1 LSIRDIDKFPQ
12 YDKEPEGSPADT
24 SKRLNLDDYLRQ
36 GPGKADTAQAD
47 ASFWSLWERLDSPP
61 DSSPPPSSMPEPHG
75 QEHGQEKEEEWEGS
89 WRENFAARMRQS
101 ELRKGPSLSRYV
113 AVAFLVC
120 GVSGGAFFYFLTRY
134 AAFETPRGPT
144 SSGTRTV
151 AALEYSVRTSEPE
164 PAAPVLSDDVSGN
177 ARLAPSPSRDS
188 IAEHAPPPPPDTS
201 RAAVE
206 ADRNQG
212 KLVESLASQLAAAQQ
227 SAPGD
232 QTSEI
237 NPPSGSN
244 TSKAAASDESAGAPA
259 KHTYRTAS
267 LSPPPGTGLLDTAIP
282 GAGYAPEEK
291 RAAAKEKPAAA
302 IEKSERSAAVPP
314 PAQNVQ
320 SASLAA
326 SQESKMLARASELM
340 SENDIAGARLIYEYL
355 ANHNSSAGAF
365 ALAETYDSRKLARY
379 RVTGMTPDAG
389 LADAWYQRAAALG
402 SKEAAAI
409 LRGDKR

>member
-1 LSIRDIDKFPQ
+1 LSIRDIDKFPH
-12 YDKEPEGSPADT
+12 YDKDAEGSPADT
-24 SKRLNLDDYLRQ
+24 GKRLNLDDYLRQ
-36 GPGKADTAQAD
+36 GPGKADTTQAD
-47 ASFWSLWERLDSPP
+47 ASFWSLWERLDTPP
-61 DSSPPPSSMPEPHG
+61 EPSPPPSSMPEPH
-75 QEHGQEKEEEWEGS
+75 EQEKEEEWEGS

-134 AAFETPRGPT
+134 AAFEGPRGSPN
-144 SSGTRTV
+144 SGTR
-151 AALEYSVRTSEPE
+151 AAAAIEYPVRASEPE
-164 PAAPVLSDDVSGN
+164 PAASFSNEDANVNIN
-177 ARLAPSPSRDS
+177 ARLAPAPARES
-188 IAEHAPPPPPDTS
+188 IAEHSPPPAPDTS
-201 RAAVE
+201 RASVE
-206 ADRNQG
+206 SDRNQG

-227 SAPGD
+227 PAAADQAP
-232 QTSEI
+232 EI
-237 NPPSGSN
+237 NPPPAVNS
-244 TSKAAASDESAGAPA
+244 SKAAAPEESAGAPA

-267 LSPPPGTGLLDTAIP
+267 LSPPPGTALLDTAIP

-291 RAAAKEKPAAA
+291 RTAAKEKPAAP
-302 IEKSERSAAVPP
+302 IDRSERSAAVPP
-314 PAQNVQ
+314 PPMPNVQ
-320 SASLAA
+320 SASLAPP
-326 SQESKMLARASELM
+326 QESKMLARASELM

-365 ALAETYDSRKLARY
+365 ALAETYDARKLARY

-402 SKEAAAI
+402 SREAAAI